1 MNVYKKSSKQTSNIK
16 KGLAALGGTN
26 TSQNNTDFD
35 GCLSHGTTAQQAEI
49 LKDTQEKNKYQS
61 INGSVKG
68 SMMRSTM
75 KAGGGAMH
83 ITSYGL

>member
-16 KGLAALGGTN
+16 KGLAALGGTK
-26 TSQNNTDFD
+26 TSQDNTDLD
-35 GCLSHGTTAQQAEI
+35 GGLSHGTTAQQAEI
-49 LKDTQEKNKYQS
+49 LKDTQESNKHQS
-61 INGSVKG
+61 INSSVKG
-68 SMMRSTM
+68 SMMRNTV